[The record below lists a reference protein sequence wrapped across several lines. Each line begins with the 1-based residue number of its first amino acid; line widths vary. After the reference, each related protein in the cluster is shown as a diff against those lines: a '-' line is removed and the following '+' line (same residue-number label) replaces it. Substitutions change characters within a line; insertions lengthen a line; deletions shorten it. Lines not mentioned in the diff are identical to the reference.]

1 MRIDLMRAAIV
12 RYTRDDWRTQAEVE
26 TSDAGVGLFPA
37 EIATDGMSAGERIVF
52 TWRDKSTGAWRGQ
65 NFEVAIVA

>member
-1 MRIDLMRAAIV
+1 MRAAVV

-26 TSDAGVGLFPA
+26 TADAGVGLFPA
-37 EIATDGMSAGERIVF
+37 EIATDGLSAGERIVF
-52 TWRDKSTGAWRGQ
+52 TWREKATGAWRGQ